1 MTVRSLV
8 VPSFCTDLF
17 DRQSFCHNCLELNNA
32 VHHLY
37 FQMVHYV
44 EEGEEVVVGAE
55 AEKEQVV
62 CLLTLVDYM
71 SLKF

>member
-1 MTVRSLV
+1 M
-8 VPSFCTDLF
+8 
-17 DRQSFCHNCLELNNA
+17 
-32 VHHLY
+32 VHH
-37 FQMVHYV
+37 V

>member
-1 MTVRSLV
+1 M
-8 VPSFCTDLF
+8 
-17 DRQSFCHNCLELNNA
+17 
-32 VHHLY
+32 VHH
-37 FQMVHYV
+37 V

-62 CLLTLVDYM
+62 CLFTLVDYM